1 MKDLFAAFVLFIAA
15 ENYSGPTD
23 VEMTVSW
30 TTVILNGF
38 LCLYCCDFMCCYRVS
53 VNKYELTEIWNRN
66 YALRRCRPMYLP
78 DELS

>member
-30 TTVILNGF
+30 TTVILSGF
-38 LCLYCCDFMCCYRVS
+38 LMLV
-53 VNKYELTEIWNRN
+53 L
-66 YALRRCRPMYLP
+66 L
-78 DELS
+78 

>member
-23 VEMTVSW
+23 CQLDHCNN
-30 TTVILNGF
+30 ILSGF

-53 VNKYELTEIWNRN
+53 VNKYQLTAIWNRN
-66 YALRRCRPMYLP
+66 YALRHCHPMYLP